1 MFGSTSHQLIRPTRT
16 PETPTETV
24 TQASSIMLVGMQSAY
39 PSGFLSQAQFG
50 SDNMQD
56 DTISRQGI
64 SCTCI
69 YGTPSANCCPS
80 SNFTSVT
87 SQQQMQTSQ
96 YYGSIDVFADRML
109 PSFADTYGQQF
120 AANFDSEASNQQQY
134 QGSSDDSLTM
144 NSSVSGPICIDAYP
158 QSTFLDAD
166 QPVSVSY
173 TVTSPQQQTLSNTMK
188 HLTQTPPPTPSFHST
203 NINHKFP
210 FGGQPKSPQNTYTEM
225 NSPVHFTHDPLT
237 PPPSFV
243 SMESVPFQ
251 HDSNE
256 IETSTSMNIAW
267 ANVGMDYPPHA
278 SFQDIP
284 STTSAPCTFSKQH
297 FPCPSTLPS
306 PMPTRNSHDRTSSA
320 LASSKLSPISTSSI
334 GGSSNGATSPQRP
347 PQDGTCAVC
356 GDSAACQHYGVRT
369 CEGCKG
375 FFKRTVQKNSKY
387 VCLGTKSCPVDKRRR
402 NRCQYCRFQKCLAV
416 GMVKEVV
423 RTNDL
428 KGRRGRLPTK
438 PRSPDVAP
446 PSPPISLI
454 TALVRAH
461 VDASPAKADFNYDQ
475 FALPETSC
483 SVPVYAEQV
492 KQFYNHL
499 CSSLDV
505 IKSWARKIPGFT
517 DLCPEDQ
524 ELLLKSASFELF
536 ILKIAQRMNPD
547 DDFLV
552 FCHGNVLHKK
562 QCQQAF
568 GPWLDDIRQFSR
580 TLHSLEIDISSFSCL
595 CALVLVTDR
604 HGLKIPAKV
613 DALQNKIIKCLND
626 HVTFNHS
633 GQSAFLS
640 RMLLQLPELRVL
652 HEAGVEQLV
661 RLNADPSIELPAE
674 LAHLL
679 PVPSKQS
686 IEEHDG
692 WSQFNL

>member
-1 MFGSTSHQLIRPTRT
+1 MVYSMRHYSFPRT
-16 PETPTETV
+16 PETPTETLN
-24 TQASSIMLVGMQSAY
+24 QASSIMLVGMQSAY
-39 PSGFLSQAQFG
+39 SSGFFSQAQFG
-50 SDNMQD
+50 SDSMQD
-56 DTISRQGI
+56 EAIPRQSL

-69 YGTPSANCCPS
+69 YGSPSTNCCPS
-80 SNFTSVT
+80 ANVTSVT
-87 SQQQMQTSQ
+87 SQHQMQTSQ
-96 YYGSIDVFADRML
+96 YYGSIDVFSDRML

-120 AANFDSEASNQQQY
+120 VPNFESENSSQQQY
-134 QGSSDDSLTM
+134 QSSSDESLSM
-144 NSSVSGPICIDAYP
+144 HSSVSGAICIDAYP
-158 QSTFLDAD
+158 QSAFLDAD
-166 QPVSVSY
+166 QQPVSSAY
-173 TVTSPQQQTLSNTMK
+173 SVTSPQQQTISNSMK
-188 HLTQTPPPTPSFHST
+188 HLTQTPPPTPSFPNS
-203 NINHKFP
+203 NINQKFP
-210 FGGQPKSPQNTYTEM
+210 FGGQPKSPQNSYTEM

-256 IETSTSMNIAW
+256 IETPTSMNIAW
-267 ANVGMDYPPHA
+267 ANVGMDYPQHS
-278 SFQDIP
+278 SFQDVP
-284 STTSAPCTFSKQH
+284 STTSCTFSKQH
-297 FPCPSTLPS
+297 YQCPSTLQSSMPS
-306 PMPTRNSHDRTSSA
+306 RNTNERPSV
-320 LASSKLSPISTSSI
+320 LASSSKLSPISTSSI
-334 GGSSNGATSPQRP
+334 GSSGTTSPHRP
-347 PQDGTCAVC
+347 QQDGMCAVC

-446 PSPPISLI
+446 PSPPVSLI

-461 VDASPAKADFNYDQ
+461 VDSSPAKADFNYDQ
-475 FALPETSC
+475 FELPETSC
-483 SVPVYAEQV
+483 TVPVFGEQV
-492 KQFYNHL
+492 KQFYSHL

-505 IKSWARKIPGFT
+505 IRIWARKIPGFT
-517 DLCPEDQ
+517 DLCLEDQ
-524 ELLLKSASFELF
+524 ELLLKAASFELF

-568 GPWLDDIRQFSR
+568 GPWLDEIRQFSR

-604 HGLKIPAKV
+604 HGLKVPARV

-626 HVTFNHS
+626 HVTFNHG
-633 GQSAFLS
+633 GQAAFLS

-661 RLNADPSIELPAE
+661 LLNSDPNIELPAE

-679 PVPSKQS
+679 PNKQTS
-686 IEEHDG
+686 LEEQDG